1 MRKKERKEKHRKERE
16 VRRTKKI
23 NIIWKYIQKSIWK
36 LLNILCFYQIAETL
50 RNMEIKENFDKNLEY
65 FQSPNKNFFGR
76 KMLSSLESCVYWNSY
91 INNLSKSL

>member
-1 MRKKERKEKHRKERE
+1 
-16 VRRTKKI
+16 
-23 NIIWKYIQKSIWK
+23 
-36 LLNILCFYQIAETL
+36 
-50 RNMEIKENFDKNLEY
+50 MEIYSEVYMEITKYTLFLSNCRNIEKYGNKKENFDKNLEY